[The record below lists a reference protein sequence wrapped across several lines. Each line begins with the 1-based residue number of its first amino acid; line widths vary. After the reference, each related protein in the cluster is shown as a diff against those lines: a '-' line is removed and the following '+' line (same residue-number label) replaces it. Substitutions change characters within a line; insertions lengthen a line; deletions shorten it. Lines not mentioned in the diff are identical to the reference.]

1 MKGAGGTLNC
11 RGRAM
16 ISVCAV
22 LLLSAGSVTGQT
34 QGAEPLPEP
43 PATTTTPLDEPVVQ
57 GQGTAGIDVTGSD
70 ADRADTAA
78 GAADGDDREPTAQVP
93 QEDVL
98 PAPVTTQAEPLQP
111 DSAQTDAS
119 PGNDM
124 PEAALPL
131 REQIA
136 ACYQASS
143 EAQSNEAV
151 TISFVLDSAGLL
163 VGIPRHVGDESQSA
177 VQRRLFLDA
186 AVALEECAPYSVS
199 GTETTYEA
207 TFSTATV
214 GEITIVASEPLATE
228 PEDLGT
234 ARVDPSAL
242 ATEEIEAALE
252 LSRSER
258 REIQNR
264 LRLVAHDPGG
274 ADGVFGPNTRAAISS
289 WQTERGFPAS
299 GYLDDPQLTALRE
312 QSETEYQ
319 AFLQSQPEPKPE
331 RKAKRVRV
339 CKRGVFGV
347 LYDCRFVWR

>member
-1 MKGAGGTLNC
+1 MKGARGTLNC
-11 RGRAM
+11 RGRAV

-22 LLLSAGSVTGQT
+22 LLFSAGSATGQT
-34 QGAEPLPEP
+34 QGTEPLPEP
-43 PATTTTPLDEPVVQ
+43 PATTTTPLDEPVVD
-57 GQGTAGIDVTGSD
+57 GQGSDGSGVTGSD
-70 ADRADTAA
+70 ADRADPAA
-78 GAADGDDREPTAQVP
+78 GAADGEDREPTAQVP
-93 QEDVL
+93 PRDVL
-98 PAPVTTQAEPLQP
+98 PEPVTPQA

-124 PEAALPL
+124 PEAAPPL

-136 ACYQASS
+136 ACFQATS
-143 EAQSNEAV
+143 ETQSDEDV

-163 VGIPRHVGDESQSA
+163 VGIPRHVGDEAQSA

-199 GTETTYEA
+199 GTETIYEA
-207 TFSTATV
+207 TFSTRTV

-234 ARVDPSAL
+234 ARVAPSAL
-242 ATEEIEAALE
+242 ATEEKEAALE

-258 REIQNR
+258 QEIQNR

-274 ADGVFGPNTRAAISS
+274 ADGVFGPNTRTAISS
-289 WQTERGFPAS
+289 WQTEQGFPAS
-299 GYLDDPQLTALRE
+299 GYLDDLQITALRD

-319 AFLQSQPEPKPE
+319 AYLQSQPKPE
-331 RKAKRVRV
+331 PERNGERVRV